1 MDPLKAENEAGACT
15 GARFSLF
22 IGFLKKLPKRSQNG
36 SQMAPKPDPR
46 HPQDAPRAPLKNSL
60 KKDPKMGTRRDPKKL
75 PSNPLFQRWVL
86 QGAPRSFLGTPGA
99 SKGVILVHFKVFFCT
114 FWDPKGKV
122 TATQQPRHGH
132 AAATQLNIFY
142 CLFGT
147 PSAALWAFSGSFCA
161 HFL

>member
-1 MDPLKAENEAGACT
+1 MKAENEAGAYT

-60 KKDPKMGTRRDPKKL
+60 KKDPKMGARREPKKIPLKGPFSDMDPPRCSKEL
-75 PSNPLFQRWVL
+75 PGDPM
-86 QGAPRSFLGTPGA
+86 GPPR
-99 SKGVILVHFKVFFCT
+99 VYILVHFKVFFCT

-132 AAATQLNIFY
+132 VAATQLNMFH